1 MKIRNTKLIVTLALA
16 ATLSSGVITTHA
28 ASISSDAWGLTN
40 PKQALTLSIGNNS
53 NISKVQNI
61 FLPKDKQAAVTLW
74 AEALKERNGAFRY
87 AILNTDLKNQEYN
100 KYNKMNWVIGGSSPW
115 ILSYKINEKNKI
127 DDKTS
132 EYEINYTM
140 TDSNKDS
147 YNCHEIITV
156 KQLGSNWFVT
166 KHDNYEYF
174 PDNLTEN
181 TGSKFSKVQLPSS
194 KSDLLPRDKE
204 NTVNLWAEALKER
217 NGAFRYAILNNDLK
231 NQEYE
236 KYNNMNWV
244 IGGSSPKV
252 ISYKINEKNKID
264 DKTSE
269 YKIEYTL
276 IDSTKTL
283 YYANENIT
291 VKTLGTDWFVT
302 KHDNYD
308 YLPDVTENVQ

>member
-40 PKQALTLSIGNNS
+40 PKQALTLSISNNS

-87 AILNTDLKNQEYN
+87 AILN
-100 KYNKMNWVIGGSSPW
+100 
-115 ILSYKINEKNKI
+115 
-127 DDKTS
+127 
-132 EYEINYTM
+132 
-140 TDSNKDS
+140 
-147 YNCHEIITV
+147 
-156 KQLGSNWFVT
+156 
-166 KHDNYEYF
+166 
-174 PDNLTEN
+174 
-181 TGSKFSKVQLPSS
+181 
-194 KSDLLPRDKE
+194 
-204 NTVNLWAEALKER
+204 
-217 NGAFRYAILNNDLK
+217 NDLK

-236 KYNNMNWV
+236 KYNKMNWV

-291 VKTLGTDWFVT
+291 VKTLGSDWFVT